1 MLRGLIGPS
10 RATQRRRVSPWTKQ
24 RTRVLRRRL
33 AQGAR
38 VRDIAAE
45 LGHGITY
52 NAVIGKIHRLGIS
65 ELSPYGGAPGR
76 RSAAN
81 TRSADRPVHAPRVA
95 WWFRKGPPPAWVVD
109 AKPYVETVDA
119 DARIPRR
126 LRRSLFELNDQTCRW
141 PVGDPRSSR
150 LFFCGA
156 QPLRNKPYCAAH
168 CARAYRHLR
177 QVPQRVSAPRLRH
190 AARDADRSVM
200 PSSKTAP
207 QRRSTGERR

>member
-1 MLRGLIGPS
+1 MMLQGPFGLS
-10 RATQRRRVSPWTKQ
+10 RAPRPRPVSPWTKQ
-24 RTRVLRRRL
+24 RTRVLRRRW

-38 VRDIAAE
+38 VREIAAE

-76 RSAAN
+76 RYTAS
-81 TRSADRPVHAPRVA
+81 TLPADRPVDAPRAA
-95 WWFRKGPPPAWVVD
+95 WWFRKGPLPAWVVN
-109 AKPYVETVDA
+109 AKPHVETVDA

-126 LRRSLFELNDQTCRW
+126 QRRSLFELSDDTCRW

-150 LFFCGA
+150 FFFCGA
-156 QPLRNKPYCAAH
+156 QPLRNKPYCAEH

-177 QVPQRVSAPRLRH
+177 DVPQRVSAPRLRH
-190 AARDADRSVM
+190 AALCSPTRGYTCAKHSATM
-200 PSSKTAP
+200 TKL
-207 QRRSTGERR
+207 

>member
-1 MLRGLIGPS
+1 
-10 RATQRRRVSPWTKQ
+10 
-24 RTRVLRRRL
+24 
-33 AQGAR
+33 
-38 VRDIAAE
+38 

-76 RSAAN
+76 RYTAS
-81 TRSADRPVHAPRVA
+81 TLPADRPVDAPRAA
-95 WWFRKGPPPAWVVD
+95 WWFRKGPLPAWVVD
-109 AKPYVETVDA
+109 AKPHVETVDA

-126 LRRSLFELNDQTCRW
+126 QRRSLFELSDDTCRW

-150 LFFCGA
+150 FFFCGA
-156 QPLRNKPYCAAH
+156 QPLRNKPYCAEH

-177 QVPQRVSAPRLRH
+177 DVLQRVSARRLRH

>member
-24 RTRVLRRRL
+24 RTRVLRRRW

-141 PVGDPRSSR
+141 PIGDPRSSR
-150 LFFCGA
+150 LLLRSAAAA
-156 QPLRNKPYCAAH
+156 QQTLLCRALR
-168 CARAYRHLR
+168 ARL
-177 QVPQRVSAPRLRH
+177 SAPAAGAATRVGAAPATRRARRGQVRH
-190 AARDADRSVM
+190 A
-200 PSSKTAP
+200 
-207 QRRSTGERR
+207 